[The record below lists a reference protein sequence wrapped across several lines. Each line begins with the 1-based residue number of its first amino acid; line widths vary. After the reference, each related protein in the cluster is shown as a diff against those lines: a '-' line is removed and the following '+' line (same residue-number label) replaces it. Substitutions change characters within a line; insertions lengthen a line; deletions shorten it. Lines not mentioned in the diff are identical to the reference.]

1 MSDPLSGL
9 FQALADP
16 TRRAMLERLAGCDLT
31 VGELAEPF
39 DMTVQAVSRHLKVLE
54 HAGLVVR
61 GRDAQWRT
69 AGLDPR
75 PLREVIGWAGR
86 FEHFWGPH
94 AAGATRSP
102 ARSRSGDEVVG

>member
-1 MSDPLSGL
+1 MSDPLSGI

-39 DMTVQAVSRHLKVLE
+39 AMTVQAVSRHLKVLE

-61 GRDAQWRT
+61 GKEAQWRT

-75 PLREVIGWAGR
+75 PLREVLGWAAR
-86 FEHFWGPH
+86 FEHFWDRRPAV
-94 AAGATRSP
+94 AAPNAG
-102 ARSRSGDEVVG
+102 

>member
-1 MSDPLSGL
+1 MSDPLSGI
-9 FQALADP
+9 FQALSDP

-54 HAGLVVR
+54 RAGLVVR

-75 PLREVIGWAGR
+75 PLRAVAGWTSRFAHFWAQEPSAPAGR
-86 FEHFWGPH
+86 P
-94 AAGATRSP
+94 
-102 ARSRSGDEVVG
+102 V